1 MSEVLLIALLLA
13 TGWALLASLGL
24 SGWGVV
30 PLGFAVA
37 SLLTIVVGSILA
49 VTGSPT
55 RPVAILGVTTAVTL
69 SFVAV
74 RRWWPTVDD
83 VRVLALGLA
92 TAVPLVLGFRAL
104 NLVSYHID
112 SFRYLVAS
120 GLLRSDNYGEASLNL
135 LEKRGLSAPIVHSLA
150 GAYGED
156 YVRSFAPLLTLAMI
170 TIVAWFIV
178 KMFEGIHPRLLIIG
192 TAVGAI
198 LLIATNNRMVW
209 NAFYINDHLVFGV
222 AFLVAAGAAW
232 TIAFGRETSHEAMLA
247 CLLLALPVLVVTRAE
262 GFIAA
267 ALVLLP
273 FATTT
278 AVTPSWRSKALRVLG
293 YSMAVWFGYVAL
305 TAYSRGASLSIESA
319 GPALLGVALLV
330 AAPLAH
336 RLSDGSLGRRLLH
349 AGEASLWV
357 ALAFFVWRDPDIL
370 RESLAAT
377 YENQIG
383 GAGSWGLSL
392 VALGVLGLVA
402 LLVGGDR
409 ALIQLRYPLTA
420 FVPVF
425 LLLAYLREGAYRVG
439 NGDSLN
445 RMLMQ
450 VVPLLILY
458 VASAAFADRGAS
470 GGRATSAEPSSPEAE
485 QSPPPGSL
493 TPSRR
498 HEKSR

>member
-1 MSEVLLIALLLA
+1 MSEVLLIALLVA

-30 PLGFAVA
+30 PFGFAAA
-37 SLLTIVVGSILA
+37 SLLTIVVGSLLA

-55 RPVAILGVTTAVTL
+55 RPAAILGVTIVAAL
-69 SFVAV
+69 AFVAV
-74 RRWWPTVDD
+74 RRWRPTSDD

-92 TAVPLVLGFRAL
+92 VAVPSVLAFRAL

-156 YVRSFAPLLTLAMI
+156 YVRSFAPILTLAMI
-170 TIVAWFIV
+170 AIVAWFIV
-178 KMFEGIHPRLLIIG
+178 NMFEGRHPRLLIIS

-222 AFLVAAGAAW
+222 AFLLAAGAAW
-232 TIAFGRETSHEAMLA
+232 MIAIGRDTPREAMLA
-247 CLLLALPVLVVTRAE
+247 CLLLALPVLVVTRPE

-267 ALVLLP
+267 TLVLLP

-278 AVTPSWRSKALRVLG
+278 AVTPGWRSTAVRVLG
-293 YSMAVWFGYVAL
+293 YAMAVWFGYITL
-305 TAYSRGASLSIESA
+305 TGHSRGAPLSIESA
-319 GPALLGVALLV
+319 GPALLGIGLLV
-330 AAPLAH
+330 AAPIV
-336 RLSDGSLGRRLLH
+336 RRLPDDPWSRRLIH
-349 AGEASLWV
+349 AGEVSLWM
-357 ALAFFVWRDPDIL
+357 ALGFFAWRDPEIL
-370 RESLAAT
+370 RASLAAT
-377 YENQIG
+377 YENQVG

-392 VALGVLGLVA
+392 IALGFLGIVA
-402 LLVGGDR
+402 LLVGNDR
-409 ALIQLRYPLTA
+409 ALVHLRFPLTSLL
-420 FVPVF
+420 PVL
-425 LLLAYLREGAYRVG
+425 LLLAPLRGGAYRVG

-450 VVPLLILY
+450 VVPLL
-458 VASAAFADRGAS
+458 VAYLACAAISRIPNRADSDRLSVAPRRS
-470 GGRATSAEPSSPEAE
+470 ATSTGGEPM
-485 QSPPPGSL
+485 
-493 TPSRR
+493 
-498 HEKSR
+498 